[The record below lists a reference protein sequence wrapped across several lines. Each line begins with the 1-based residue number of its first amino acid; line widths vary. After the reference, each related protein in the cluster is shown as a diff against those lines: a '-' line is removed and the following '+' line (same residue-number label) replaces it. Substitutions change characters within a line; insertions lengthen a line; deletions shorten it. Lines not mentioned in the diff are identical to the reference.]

1 MELNRD
7 DQKREVKQHGT
18 YGFPI
23 YIGRKWI
30 SSYPTGY
37 FPWHWHDEVE
47 FTLVVSGQLEYRVND
62 FHCLLTA
69 GQGLFCNSG
78 ALHFG
83 SMAGIDCDYISITVH
98 PRLLAGFEGSAAGA
112 KYVLPIVESSALPSL
127 VLRKETIWQK
137 EILASLKRLYRI
149 CTQKAGLYELY
160 AQRLLLGIWIR
171 LYEHCA
177 CQVQDVPTED
187 PEKLRRLRVILAFL
201 HSYYAQKLTL
211 EDVAREVGLSKS
223 ECCRFF
229 KKQMGMPLFDYL
241 TDYRVGKSLAV
252 LQEGGSVAQAAAAVG
267 FSDPSYYAKVF
278 RARTGRSPSGYRKEA
293 TNQEVEGL

>member
-7 DQKREVKQHGT
+7 DQKRELKQHGT
-18 YGFPI
+18 YGFPV

-62 FHCLLTA
+62 FRCLLTA

-83 SMAGIDCDYISITVH
+83 SMAGGDCDYISITVH

-112 KYVLPIVESSALPSL
+112 KYVNPIVESPALSSL
-127 VLRKETIWQK
+127 VLAREPVWQK
-137 EILASLKRLYRI
+137 EILAALRRLYRV
-149 CTQKAGLYELY
+149 CTQKPGLYELY
-160 AQRLLLGIWIR
+160 AQRLLLGIWAL
-171 LYEHCA
+171 LYQHCGG
-177 CQVQDVPTED
+177 QVQNAPADD
-187 PEKLRRLRVILAFL
+187 PEKLQRLRVILAFL
-201 HSYYAQKLTL
+201 HQNYAQKLTL
-211 EDVAREVGLSKS
+211 EDISRAVGLSKS

-229 KKQMGMPLFDYL
+229 KRQMGMPMFDYL

-267 FSDPSYYAKVF
+267 FSDSSYYAKVF
-278 RARTGRSPSGYRKEA
+278 RARTGRSPSSYRKE
-293 TNQEVEGL
+293 TNNQEVNGP